1 MKPIVAALLAGWLL
15 IPLAKAGPMSC
26 DLGHGGRNA
35 VVTIT
40 RSHPIGDTAIY
51 SLQQGQAPRRP
62 FFEGEPDDSRGSD
75 LRTQCA
81 KGPKS
86 RAMRV
91 WGDFFSAS
99 YPRGFVIVREPRTS
113 GFVRLDFAERNA
125 PGWLYL
131 GDKDR
136 LLVFPPGGRMQTS
149 KRYLVYRFAPGLKAD
164 DKEKIVDALPDTRG
178 YEVIRFKR

>member
-15 IPLAKAGPMSC
+15 IPLAEAGPMSC
-26 DLGHGGRNA
+26 ALGRGGRDA

-40 RSHPIGDTAIY
+40 RSHPIGNTAIY

-81 KGPKS
+81 NG

-91 WGDFFSAS
+91 WGDFFSAG
-99 YPRGFVIVREPRTS
+99 YPRGFVIVREPRTG

-131 GDKDR
+131 GKEDR
-136 LLVFPPGGRMQTS
+136 LLVFPPGGRMETRG
-149 KRYLVYRFAPGLKAD
+149 RYLVYRFGAGSPD
-164 DKEKIVDALPDTRG
+164 EKIVDTLPNTRD